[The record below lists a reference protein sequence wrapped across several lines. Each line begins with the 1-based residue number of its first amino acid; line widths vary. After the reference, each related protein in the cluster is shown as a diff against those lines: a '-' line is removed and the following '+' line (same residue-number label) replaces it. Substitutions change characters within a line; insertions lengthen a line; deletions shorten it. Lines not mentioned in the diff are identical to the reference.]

1 MNALNV
7 SGLTRNEICLERV
20 RRPSMVFLLTALL
33 RICLVVVT
41 RLVFMVPFPSL
52 RQSCITSKTNTML
65 LSHVKRKLAA
75 SKGKELVELEVMRT
89 YKPKRETLHFKD
101 IGIGLIKSIEFI
113 SRVGGN
119 GGANRYQFK
128 CLVEFKVADVEKYV
142 RLQENLRRM
151 TEDDY

>member
-7 SGLTRNEICLERV
+7 SGLTRNEMCLERV
-20 RRPSMVFLLTALL
+20 RRPSVAFLLTV
-33 RICLVVVT
+33 RFVVTCLVFI
-41 RLVFMVPFPSL
+41 LPFPSL

>member
-1 MNALNV
+1 MAL
-7 SGLTRNEICLERV
+7 
-20 RRPSMVFLLTALL
+20 RPD
-33 RICLVVVT
+33 
-41 RLVFMVPFPSL
+41 
-52 RQSCITSKTNTML
+52 CITSKLFRML

-89 YKPKRETLHFKD
+89 YKPKRETLHSYPLSYVLFALRYGSTLVKD

-119 GGANRYQFK
+119 GGVNRYQFK